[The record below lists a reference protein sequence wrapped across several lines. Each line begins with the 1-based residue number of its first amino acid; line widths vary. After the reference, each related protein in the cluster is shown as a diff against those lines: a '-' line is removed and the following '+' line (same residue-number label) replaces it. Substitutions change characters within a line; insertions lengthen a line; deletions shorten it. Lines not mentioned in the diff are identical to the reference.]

1 MTGLVAGPVAEQVQQ
16 HDAVA
21 PPSQL
26 GGQTTAQVCV
36 HQQSVD
42 PHQDPVAGAV
52 NFVTQLVLPV
62 RKRAND
68 VIWIGLLRYCSV
80 HLGWSMPRSCSLLGE
95 GGELCRDGTYRTRS
109 WHDDAVLALG
119 RARRVLGKVLTVAAA
134 VALVAGLTAVWT
146 VASDAMSATPND
158 PLFPQQWALVQTNSP
173 PSWAVSTG
181 AGVTIGIVDTGIDL
195 AHHELGPKLV
205 PGGAATC
212 INTNG
217 DPNACKTGPGAGQ
230 DDEGHG
236 SFVSG
241 EAAAVTNDGYQ
252 IAAVAPDARL
262 VVAKAMDNQGNG
274 AISDIFAGIE
284 WVTQHGAQVVNLS
297 LGPETSII
305 GGGDQA
311 LGPALEWA
319 WSQGV

>member
-1 MTGLVAGPVAEQVQQ
+1 M
-16 HDAVA
+16 
-21 PPSQL
+21 
-26 GGQTTAQVCV
+26 
-36 HQQSVD
+36 
-42 PHQDPVAGAV
+42 
-52 NFVTQLVLPV
+52 
-62 RKRAND
+62 
-68 VIWIGLLRYCSV
+68 
-80 HLGWSMPRSCSLLGE
+80 
-95 GGELCRDGTYRTRS
+95 
-109 WHDDAVLALG
+109 ALG

-158 PLFPQQWALVQTNSP
+158 PLFPQQWALVQANSP

-319 WSQGV
+319 WSQGVVPVIASGNTNVLHVLGSSGYGNVDAVVVGATDRNGQEASYSSPLAGTKWA